1 MIGSMKSELI
11 DNYGRIAKKLRIS
24 VTDRC
29 NMRCGYC
36 MPKDN
41 TKWFDTTEVLS
52 FDEIIRLSSIFANL
66 GVEKIR
72 LTGGEP
78 LVRPSIENLIKSIA
92 KIGNIKS
99 IGLTTNGLLLQ
110 EKVEALKSSGLD
122 SVNISLDS
130 FKEDRFK
137 MMTGVNGLDKVVN
150 SIQKA
155 KDVGFD
161 VKINTVVVRGWNDDE
176 VVEFANFAR
185 RTGITVRFIEFMPL
199 DGSGIWRNDL
209 VFSKMEMMEKL
220 ESNIGKVFPAS
231 DQEMSAPAKLYSF
244 SDRIG
249 TVGFIPSVTEPF
261 CSQCDR
267 IRLTSDGR
275 FLTCLFESPGYDI
288 KSYLRKGASDEE
300 LSQRLVRCVAMKQ
313 EGIESLIRINGL
325 KPKLNLMHTIG
336 G

>member
-137 MMTGVNGLDKVVN
+137 MMTGVNGLEKVVN

-220 ESNIGKVFPAS
+220 ESNIGKVFPTS

-300 LSQRLVRCVAMKQ
+300 LSHRLVRCVAMKQ
-313 EGIESLIRINGL
+313 EGIESLIRIKGL

>member
-1 MIGSMKSELI
+1 MRFVKSKLI
-11 DNYGRIAKKLRIS
+11 DSYGRVAKKLRIS
-24 VTDRC
+24 VTDKC

-41 TKWFDTTEVLS
+41 TKWLDTTEVLS
-52 FDEIIRLSSIFANL
+52 FEEIIRLSSIFANL

-72 LTGGEP
+72 ITGGEP
-78 LVRPSIENLIKSIA
+78 LVRPSIEDLIRSIA
-92 KIGNIKS
+92 TINDIRS
-99 IGLTTNGLLLQ
+99 IGLTTNGLLFL
-110 EKVEALKSSGLD
+110 EKVNVLKSSGLD

-130 FKEDRFK
+130 FKENRFK
-137 MMTGVNGLDKVVN
+137 MMTGVNGLDKVIG

-155 KDVGFD
+155 KDVGLD

-199 DGSGIWRNDL
+199 DGTGIWRSDL
-209 VFSKMEMMEKL
+209 VFSKSEMIKKIETD
-220 ESNIGKVFPAS
+220 IGKVLPAS
-231 DQEMSAPAKLYSF
+231 GQEMSTPAKLYSF
-244 SDRIG
+244 SDGKG

-275 FLTCLFESPGYDI
+275 FLTCLFENPGYDI
-288 KSYLRKGASDEE
+288 KSFLRKGASDEE
-300 LSQRLVRCVAMKQ
+300 LSHSLIQCMNMKQ
-313 EGIESLIRINGL
+313 EGIVSLIRINGL

>member
-1 MIGSMKSELI
+1 
-11 DNYGRIAKKLRIS
+11 
-24 VTDRC
+24 
-29 NMRCGYC
+29 MRCGYC

-41 TKWFDTTEVLS
+41 TKWFDTTEVLT
-52 FDEIIRLSSIFANL
+52 FEEITRLSSIFAKL

-72 LTGGEP
+72 ITGGEP
-78 LVRPSIENLIKSIA
+78 LVRPSIENLIISIA
-92 KIGNIKS
+92 KIRHIKS
-99 IGLTTNGLLLQ
+99 IGLTTNGLLLS
-110 EKVEALKSSGLD
+110 ERVEALKSSGLD

-137 MMTGVNGLDKVVN
+137 MMTGVNGLDKVMS
-150 SIQKA
+150 SIQRA
-155 KDVGFD
+155 KDAGLD

-176 VVEFANFAR
+176 IVDFAIFAR

-199 DGSGIWRNDL
+199 DGTGIWRSDL
-209 VFSKMEMMEKL
+209 VCSKKEMIEKL
-220 ESNIGKVFPAS
+220 ESNIGKVFPATE
-231 DQEMSAPAKLYSF
+231 QEISTPAKLYSF

-249 TVGFIPSVTEPF
+249 TVGIIPSVTEPF
-261 CSQCDR
+261 CNQCDR

-288 KSYLRKGASDEE
+288 KSYLRRGTSDED
-300 LSQRLVRCVAMKQ
+300 LSNCLINCMTMKQ
-313 EGIESLIRINGL
+313 EGIASLIRINGL

>member
-1 MIGSMKSELI
+1 MKSKLI
-11 DNYGRIAKKLRIS
+11 DNYGRIAKKLRVS

-36 MPKDN
+36 MPKNN
-41 TKWFDTTEVLS
+41 TKWFDDSEVLT
-52 FDEIIRLSSIFANL
+52 FDEIIRLSSILASL

-78 LVRPSIENLIKSIA
+78 LVRPSIENLTKSIRKIRHIKSV
-92 KIGNIKS
+92 
-99 IGLTTNGLLLQ
+99 GLTTNGLLLSD
-110 EKVEALKSSGLD
+110 KIDALKSSGLD

-130 FKEDRFK
+130 FKEDRFR
-137 MMTGVNGLDKVVN
+137 MMTGINGLNKVIS

-155 KDVGFD
+155 RDAGFN

-185 RTGITVRFIEFMPL
+185 RTGITIRFIEFMPL
-199 DGSGIWRNDL
+199 DGTGIWRSDL
-209 VFSKMEMMEKL
+209 VFSKNEMVEKL
-220 ESNIGKVFPAS
+220 ESNIGKMFPMLE
-231 DQEMSAPAKLYSF
+231 QEISAPAKLYSF
-244 SDRIG
+244 SDGEG
-249 TVGFIPSVTEPF
+249 TIGFIPSVTEPF
-261 CSQCDR
+261 CNQCDR

-275 FLTCLFESPGYDI
+275 FLTCLFENPGYDI
-288 KSYLRKGASDEE
+288 KRDLREGASDQE
-300 LSQRLVRCVAMKQ
+300 LGQRLVHYMTMKQ
-313 EGIESLIRINGL
+313 EGVVSLIRINGL

>member
-1 MIGSMKSELI
+1 MKSELI

-220 ESNIGKVFPAS
+220 ESNIGKVFPTS
-231 DQEMSAPAKLYSF
+231 DQEISAPAKLYSF

-300 LSQRLVRCVAMKQ
+300 LSHRLVRCVAMKQ